1 MDTTC
6 GYSPQSDDTFFPN
19 FCVARMAHQ
28 AVKSNEIR
36 QGEDLNRRSSLF
48 MNEDGTLNAFKF
60 SRLTF
65 AATRIRFGDILRGGV
80 GVRARRGGVGVR
92 ARGGVA
98 RRGGVGVRARGGVA
112 RRGVG
117 PQFGAG
123 P

>member
-28 AVKSNEIR
+28 AVKSNEIC

-65 AATRIRFGDILRGGV
+65 AATR
-80 GVRARRGGVGVR
+80 VRLDDALRGGVGVR